1 MRTMSNYTT
10 EVRFIC
16 EVAAGYDESQ
26 ERDKVHDL
34 ITAAIPKVFDFTF
47 PIFDENYRTVLE
59 RKILMHYYTRE
70 IAFETVGLW
79 KLKLETRLN
88 EIMPYYNKL
97 YNIELIDYNP
107 LFDVDLTEDKTRQ
120 VGTATSN
127 TLDRTDVSVKTTDT
141 TGNTNDYSHTDVNG
155 KELYSDTPQ
164 GTITNLAEGKYL
176 TNATVN
182 ANDNTVNANQASAD
196 QSNTNGNNTRSDVQ
210 AGTIDTTDDYL
221 KHIVGKR
228 GGLTYSKML
237 EEEVALRDKIGNID
251 MRIIR
256 DLKDL
261 FFTLY

>member
-1 MRTMSNYTT
+1 MSNYTT
-10 EVRFIC
+10 EVRYIC

-34 ITAAIPKVFDFTF
+34 ITAAIPHVFDFTF
-47 PIFDENYRTVLE
+47 PIFDENYRAVLE

-88 EIMPYYNKL
+88 EIMPYYNRL

-120 VGTATSN
+120 VGTATTN
-127 TLDRTDVSVKTTDT
+127 TLDRADTNTKTTDT
-141 TGNTNDYSHTDVNG
+141 SADTTDHSHTDGNAQ
-155 KELYSDTPQ
+155 ELYSDTPQ
-164 GTITNLAEGKYL
+164 GAITNLSEGKYL
-176 TNATVN
+176 TNATLT
-182 ANDNTVNANQASAD
+182 ATGNTTDSVQASAD
-196 QSNTNGNNTRSDVQ
+196 QSVTQGNSTRADVQ